1 MHSSY
6 MFARRRKEEIVRDN
20 MGHANIDVTQN
31 VYWRVACPSKLLA
44 CGTTRE
50 GAASLRPCLVPRH
63 PLHFVPRHPLQVLGV
78 RVTRGT
84 SAREIKSRAT
94 QY

>member
-44 CGTTRE
+44 CGRRE
-50 GAASLRPCLVPRH
+50 RVPRPCALV
-63 PLHFVPRHPLQVLGV
+63 
-78 RVTRGT
+78 
-84 SAREIKSRAT
+84 
-94 QY
+94 